1 MASSDA
7 RKPVEDARPE
17 EARAPGTRTSGSGPG
32 SGPDRAP
39 ESGPAEAPDATPAP
53 LVRALCDDLSTVLG
67 TLVDPADLH
76 PRHDGAAAP
85 LLGLVGVAA
94 AGPRQVA
101 CRLLAEWVRAGTV
114 EAGEQPELWGPSAV
128 DVATLRLGGE
138 RLLPGLTLTPLPS
151 GLPPREAVERLL
163 PTVAELL
170 GAMRQVALV
179 DHTRATTVPGWSARL
194 RLLAECDALG
204 PAAAATGDPG
214 AWVVAAHHLAASAF
228 VPEAAE
234 GSVWTQLMAAVRTH
248 AVRALAELGEAR
260 EGEGELDRRG
270 SHDFT
275 ALVDMERSVTLDDHP
290 ARSGNVLQV
299 VRLPRERAGRMEKAL
314 VLLAPRSGG

>member
-1 MASSDA
+1 MAPSDSV
-7 RKPVEDARPE
+7 KPAEGTRPD
-17 EARAPGTRTSGSGPG
+17 EARTRGSGPEDVTG
-32 SGPDRAP
+32 S
-39 ESGPAEAPDATPAP
+39 APDTAPTP
-53 LVRALCDDLSTVLG
+53 LVRALCDDLATVLG
-67 TLVDPADLH
+67 TPVDPADLH

-101 CRLLAEWVRAGTV
+101 CRLLAEWVRAGTA
-114 EAGEQPELWGPSAV
+114 ERGEQPELWGPSAV
-128 DVATLRLGGE
+128 DIATLRLGGE

-151 GLPPREAVERLL
+151 GLAPREAVERLL

-170 GAMRQVALV
+170 GAMRGVALV
-179 DHTRATTVPGWSARL
+179 DRTRATTVPGWSARL
-194 RLLAECDALG
+194 RLLAEYDALG

-214 AWVVAAHHLAASAF
+214 AWVIAAHHLAASAF
-228 VPEAAE
+228 VSEAAE
-234 GSVWTQLMAAVRTH
+234 GSVWAQLMAAVRTH
-248 AVRALAELGEAR
+248 SVRALAELGEAR

-270 SHDFT
+270 SADFT
-275 ALVDMERSVTLDDHP
+275 ALVDMERSVTLDGYP

-299 VRLPRERAGRMEKAL
+299 VRLPREHAGRTEKAL